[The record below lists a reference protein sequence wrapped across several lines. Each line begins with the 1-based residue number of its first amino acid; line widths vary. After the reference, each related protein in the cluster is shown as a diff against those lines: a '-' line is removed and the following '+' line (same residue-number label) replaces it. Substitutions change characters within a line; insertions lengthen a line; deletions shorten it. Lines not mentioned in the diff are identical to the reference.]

1 MACSQLPDPETPPL
15 KFAKKSMAR
24 LIFFLLLI
32 ANVALG
38 AYLYLNETKPRAEGP
53 REINAGALKIVAVT
67 DAAKAQQE
75 AIAAKAIAVALS
87 GSACVDFAVKQA
99 DAARAQAAFTE
110 MRLGNR
116 LSSRI
121 AEEFSRFAV
130 QLPAQKDKRAAD
142 AMVANLKKAGVKDVS
157 ALSDNAVSLGL
168 FSSDDAAQKVVADLK
183 TKAPLLVKDV
193 QVSPRS
199 PQVKE
204 VLFTIREP
212 DTNMVAR
219 LTLMQRDFEAS
230 GLRAV
235 ACPVATALP
244 ASAESSVP
252 NKK

>member
-1 MACSQLPDPETPPL
+1 
-15 KFAKKSMAR
+15 MAR

-38 AYLYLNETKPRAEGP
+38 AYLYQSETTAKPAGP
-53 REINAGALKIVAVT
+53 REVNASALKIIAVT

-75 AIAAKAIAVALS
+75 AIAAKAIAAALS

-130 QLPAQKDKRAAD
+130 QLPPQKDKRAAD
-142 AMVANLKKAGVKDVS
+142 ALVTNLKKAGIKDVS
-157 ALSDNAVSLGL
+157 ALGDNAVSLGL
-168 FSSDDAAQKVVADLK
+168 FSSDEAAQKVVADLK
-183 TKAPLLVKDV
+183 LKAPLLVKDV
-193 QVSPRS
+193 QVTPRT

-235 ACPVATALP
+235 ACPAVAAVP
-244 ASAESSVP
+244 APTESSVP

>member
-1 MACSQLPDPETPPL
+1 
-15 KFAKKSMAR
+15 MAR

-38 AYLYLNETKPRAEGP
+38 AYLTLNESRPTPEGP
-53 REINAGALKIVAVT
+53 REINAGALKIIAVT
-67 DAAKAQQE
+67 GAAKAQQE
-75 AIAAKAIAVALS
+75 AITAKAIAAALT

-99 DAARAQAAFTE
+99 DAARAQIAFTE
-110 MRLGNR
+110 MKLGNR

-142 AMVANLKKAGVKDVS
+142 ALVANLKKAGVKDVS
-157 ALSDNAVSLGL
+157 ALGDNAVSLGL

-193 QVSPRS
+193 QVTPKS

-204 VLFTIREP
+204 IVFIIREP

-219 LTLMQRDFEAS
+219 LTLMQRDFDTSA
-230 GLRAV
+230 LRAV
-235 ACPVATALP
+235 ACPATAVFP
-244 ASAESSVP
+244 APGDAGVP
-252 NKK
+252 NSK

>member
-1 MACSQLPDPETPPL
+1 
-15 KFAKKSMAR
+15 MAR

-38 AYLYLNETKPRAEGP
+38 AYLYFNETKPKAEGP

-75 AIAAKAIAVALS
+75 AIAAKAIAAALN

-99 DAARAQAAFTE
+99 DFARAQSAFAE
-110 MRLGNR
+110 MKLGSR

-130 QLPAQKDKRAAD
+130 SLPAQKDKRAAD
-142 AMVANLKKAGVKDVS
+142 ALVANLKKVGIKDVS

-168 FSSDDAAQKVVADLK
+168 FSSDEAAQKVVADLK
-183 TKAPLLVKDV
+183 SKASLLVKDV
-193 QVSPRS
+193 QVTPKS

-204 VLFTIREP
+204 VVFTMREP

-219 LTLMQRDFEAS
+219 LTLLQRDFETSA
-230 GLRAV
+230 LRAV
-235 ACPVATALP
+235 ACPATTTLLAP
-244 ASAESSVP
+244 VESSGA

>member
-1 MACSQLPDPETPPL
+1 
-15 KFAKKSMAR
+15 MAR

-32 ANVALG
+32 ANVALC
-38 AYLYLNETKPRAEGP
+38 AYLYLNETKPKPEGP
-53 REINAGALKIVAVT
+53 REINAGALKIIAVT

-75 AIAAKAIAVALS
+75 AMTAKAIATALS

-99 DAARAQAAFTE
+99 DSARAQTAFTD

-130 QLPAQKDKRAAD
+130 SIPAQKDRRATD
-142 AMVANLKKAGVKDVS
+142 TLVANLKKAGIKDVS
-157 ALSDNAVSLGL
+157 ALGDNAVSLGL

-183 TKAPLLVKDV
+183 TKVPLLVKDV
-193 QVSPRS
+193 QVTPRS

-204 VLFTIREP
+204 VVFTIREP

-219 LTLMQRDFEAS
+219 LTLLQRDFETS
-230 GLRAV
+230 VFRAV
-235 ACPVATALP
+235 ACPVTTI
-244 ASAESSVP
+244 
-252 NKK
+252 